1 MDNKIEQM
9 LAGEIEATLKEL
21 KTLDASSDKA
31 KAVLVKLSNL
41 QNQRKIELDA
51 LLKDKQRME
60 EAISKSD
67 ENEQRMAELEQ
78 KRLQTE
84 NELKLR
90 TAELE
95 QRRAQAEHELEMK
108 KDELAQKEAELK
120 EAKKSRRWKTAVD
133 VLGISL
139 PIGVGLYGLIKGFEF
154 EEEGKIYSSRTTQF
168 VSGFL
173 RLFSKKG

>member
-1 MDNKIEQM
+1 MDDKIERM
-9 LAGEIEATLKEL
+9 LASEIEATLEEL
-21 KTLDASSDKA
+21 KTIDASSDKA
-31 KAVLVKLSNL
+31 KAALAKLSNL

-51 LLKDKQRME
+51 LIKEKQRME

-67 ENEQRMAELEQ
+67 ENAMRMAELEQ
-78 KRLQTE
+78 RKVQSQREFEMRE
-84 NELKLR
+84 N
-90 TAELE
+90 
-95 QRRAQAEHELEMK
+95 
-108 KDELAQKEAELK
+108 ELAQKEAELK

-139 PIGVGLYGLIKGFEF
+139 PIGVGLYGLVKGFEF